1 MQKIVGKTMSE
12 MEEAMGKE
20 EELVSEMEE
29 YVKLK
34 REVEKIWSTSLCV
47 SHHEF
52 VVSVKELYRVT

>member
-1 MQKIVGKTMSE
+1 MSE

-34 REVEKIWSTSLCV
+34 REVEKTWSTSLCV

-52 VVSVKELYRVT
+52 VVSVKEEVKQKELYRVT